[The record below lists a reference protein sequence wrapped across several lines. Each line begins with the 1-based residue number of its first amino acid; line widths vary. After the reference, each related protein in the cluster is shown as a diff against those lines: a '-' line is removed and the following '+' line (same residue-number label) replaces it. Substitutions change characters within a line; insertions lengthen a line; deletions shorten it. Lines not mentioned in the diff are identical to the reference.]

1 MKTKSMNYSEGKLNF
16 IVEIRYSKYKDISTI
31 YVNDEMIWNTYYPSK
46 NDRFHY
52 LYCMDYI
59 FPLWL
64 EGTLGKEFEMD
75 EDYLNEFEKS
85 IKHLGIKLKG
95 TKEEFYKNIK

>member
-1 MKTKSMNYSEGKLNF
+1 
-16 IVEIRYSKYKDISTI
+16 
-31 YVNDEMIWNTYYPSK
+31 
-46 NDRFHY
+46 
-52 LYCMDYI
+52 
-59 FPLWL
+59 
-64 EGTLGKEFEMD
+64 MD